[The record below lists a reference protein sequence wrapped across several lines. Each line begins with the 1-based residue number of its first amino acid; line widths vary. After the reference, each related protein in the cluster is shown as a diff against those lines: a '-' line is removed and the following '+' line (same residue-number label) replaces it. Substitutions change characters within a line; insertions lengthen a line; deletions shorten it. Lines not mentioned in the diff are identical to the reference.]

1 MSAIRRRLTAK
12 ASISGLPIRTI
23 LLATVVAVL
32 AVTAQASGTSAM
44 TGQGNAVTDWNE
56 IAQNAIVVGR
66 PTASSLV
73 LEGIVQ
79 AAVYDAVVAIEG
91 GSEPFV
97 ASPTVLRPAST
108 TAAVAAA
115 ARGVLV
121 ARVPGQAVSIQA
133 QYEAYLSSIPDGE
146 AKTNGI
152 AVGEDVAE
160 AILAWRAGD
169 GFDNVVPY
177 VQPTPGPGV
186 FEPVAP
192 TTPIDVKLKQVRP
205 LTYGSLSEFRP
216 DGPNPLTSA
225 EYAEDFNE
233 VKAYG
238 RADSSVRTPE
248 QTEIAR
254 FWAESAAVQAPR
266 TLRALAIAQGLGV
279 AETARMLAMVHVAG
293 ADALLACFDSKY
305 YELSWR
311 PLHAI
316 QRADTDGN
324 PATVPDPTWTSLL
337 TVNHPEYPSAHGCFT
352 KAMTDALTAF
362 FGADKVALSM
372 SSTVTGTTRYYDRFS
387 DVAKEVYDARV
398 WAGLHFRNSVMEG
411 AWIGRKVAA
420 HVVTDFFQPTGT
432 QARAVSAAAGPV
444 ERRQRVAIDM
454 KIAPKETFV
463 FSPLQAGALK
473 RDSGRITT
481 VSQVL
486 AMSGRDV
493 TRDGQKVTIFNG
505 ALWTLKGK
513 RGTLTIRERS
523 EWVDVGSDLNGDGQP
538 DGVAFGAWKVV
549 RGTGQY
555 AKIAGGGRSG
565 HAGLGRV
572 WTARQEGFLATR

>member
-1 MSAIRRRLTAK
+1 MSSIRRGLTAK
-12 ASISGLPIRTI
+12 ASTSGSPIRAI
-23 LLATVVAVL
+23 LLVAVVAVL
-32 AVTAQASGTSAM
+32 ALTAQAAGTSAT

-91 GSEPFV
+91 GSQPFV
-97 ASPTVLRPAST
+97 ASPTVPRPAST
-108 TAAVAAA
+108 AAAVAAA
-115 ARGVLV
+115 AHGVLV
-121 ARVPGQAVSIQA
+121 ARVPGQAMSVQP

-152 AVGEDVAE
+152 AVGDEVAE
-160 AILAWRAGD
+160 ATLAWRAGD

-186 FEPVAP
+186 FEPVAS
-192 TTPIDVKLKQVRP
+192 TTPIDVKLKRVRP

-216 DGPNPLTSA
+216 DGPNPLTST
-225 EYAEDFNE
+225 EYAEDYNE

-266 TLRALAIAQGLGV
+266 TVRALAIAQGLGV

-293 ADALLACFDSKY
+293 ADALLACFDAKY
-305 YELSWR
+305 HYLYWR

-324 PATVPDPTWTSLL
+324 PATVPDATWTSLL

-352 KAMTDALTAF
+352 KAMTDALAVF
-362 FGADKVALSM
+362 FGTDKVGLSM

-420 HVVTDFFQPTGT
+420 HVVTNFFQPTG
-432 QARAVSAAAGPV
+432 A
-444 ERRQRVAIDM
+444 
-454 KIAPKETFV
+454 
-463 FSPLQAGALK
+463 
-473 RDSGRITT
+473 
-481 VSQVL
+481 
-486 AMSGRDV
+486 
-493 TRDGQKVTIFNG
+493 
-505 ALWTLKGK
+505 
-513 RGTLTIRERS
+513 
-523 EWVDVGSDLNGDGQP
+523 
-538 DGVAFGAWKVV
+538 
-549 RGTGQY
+549 
-555 AKIAGGGRSG
+555 
-565 HAGLGRV
+565 
-572 WTARQEGFLATR
+572 